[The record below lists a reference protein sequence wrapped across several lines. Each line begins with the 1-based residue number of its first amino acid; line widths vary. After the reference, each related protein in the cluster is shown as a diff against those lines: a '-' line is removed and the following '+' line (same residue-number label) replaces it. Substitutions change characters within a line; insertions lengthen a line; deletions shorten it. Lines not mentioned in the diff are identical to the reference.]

1 MALDSSKCDLQ
12 SDTELLCDCENV
24 LTSLRFS
31 YLIGKIELPP
41 KMLIR
46 INWDHTYKALSTMP
60 IIIKALNIY

>member
-46 INWDHTYKALSTMP
+46 IN
-60 IIIKALNIY
+60 